1 MTLNFRDHRIYLT
14 PLLRAL
20 HKHGATPPSKIYDE
34 VADVVGVSAEDRNVG
49 SAKGGT
55 QPVYRNRIQF
65 ARQSLID
72 AGLLISSSEP
82 GWRRGIWELNEEGH
96 ALAEKTEDDSEL
108 EELVQS
114 RANEGARQ
122 RALERRRSRAL
133 AGLDAQEVTEE
144 GDETG
149 DEGEEEE
156 VYEEYDLSEQIGEL
170 VEEANQAAKEVM
182 LGHIR
187 SLDDTAFEHL
197 VGDVLKKA
205 LRAVEVQITPR
216 TRDGG
221 IDGVLYFDSLKM
233 RTVVFEAK
241 RYRET
246 NTVGRPAID
255 AFSAVARRRGATHA
269 LFVTSGNFSRGAEE
283 AARLDS
289 IRLINGM
296 ALVELMAETGIG
308 LRPKETH
315 IIYGVDPNWSIDLDE
330 V

>member
-1 MTLNFRDHRIYLT
+1 MTVNYRDHRIYLT

-20 HKHGATPPSKIYDE
+20 HKHGASPPSEIYDE
-34 VADVVGVSAEDRNVG
+34 VADAVGISDEERLVWSA
-49 SAKGGT
+49 SGGT

-82 GWRRGIWELNEEGH
+82 GWRRGVWELNDAGRALVEETS
-96 ALAEKTEDDSEL
+96 AEEL
-108 EELVQS
+108 EGVVQR
-114 RANEGARQ
+114 RADEGARL
-122 RALERRRSRAL
+122 RAQERRRSRAL
-133 AGLDAQEVTEE
+133 AGLDAQEGHGGEDIE
-144 GDETG
+144 AD
-149 DEGEEEE
+149 EEEDE
-156 VYEEYDLSEQIGEL
+156 LEEYDLSEQITEL
-170 VEEANQAAKEVM
+170 VDEANQAAKDTM

-187 SLDDTAFEHL
+187 SLDDRAFEHL

-216 TRDGG
+216 SRDGG

-233 RTVVFEAK
+233 RTVVYEAK
-241 RYRET
+241 RYAEA
-246 NTVGRPAID
+246 NTVGRPMID

-269 LFVTSGNFSRGAEE
+269 LFVTSGRFTRDAVE
-283 AARLDS
+283 AAKLDS
-289 IRLINGM
+289 IRLIDGV
-296 ALVELMAETGIG
+296 ALVELMAETRIG

-315 IIYGVDPNWSIDLDE
+315 IIYEVDPNWSIDADD